1 VIVRS
6 DHVPGWEQVA
16 LQDILEAA
24 FDAPVRIDN
33 DGNVGALGELHFG
46 AGRGCQDMFYITV
59 STGVGGG
66 WIINGRPLR
75 GHNQMAGEIGH
86 VVIDPHGPQC
96 LCGKRGC
103 VERYASGPFMA
114 RDAQQQLDQ
123 HPERGAVLRQLT
135 AEETVVTGKH
145 VAQAAAQGDDIAGEI
160 LQRGAWAVG
169 IGIGNAANLFNPQR
183 FILGGGIT
191 KSGPLWWEGVH
202 RAARATALSDIELNI
217 VPAELGDDA
226 PLWGA
231 VALVADL

>member
-1 VIVRS
+1 
-6 DHVPGWEQVA
+6 
-16 LQDILEAA
+16 
-24 FDAPVRIDN
+24 
-33 DGNVGALGELHFG
+33 
-46 AGRGCQDMFYITV
+46 MFYITV

-66 WIINGRPLR
+66 WIINGTPLR
-75 GHNQMAGEIGH
+75 GHTQLAGEIGH
-86 VVIDPHGPQC
+86 VAIDPLGPEC

-114 RDAQQQLDQ
+114 QDAQQLLDR
-123 HPERGAVLRQLT
+123 HPDRGAILRRLM
-135 AEETVVTGKH
+135 AEEGDETVVTGKH

-169 IGIGNAANLFNPQR
+169 VGVGNTANLFNPQR
-183 FILGGGIT
+183 FILGGGVT
-191 KSGPLWWEGVH
+191 KSGPLWWDGVY

-217 VPAELGDDA
+217 VPAALGDDA